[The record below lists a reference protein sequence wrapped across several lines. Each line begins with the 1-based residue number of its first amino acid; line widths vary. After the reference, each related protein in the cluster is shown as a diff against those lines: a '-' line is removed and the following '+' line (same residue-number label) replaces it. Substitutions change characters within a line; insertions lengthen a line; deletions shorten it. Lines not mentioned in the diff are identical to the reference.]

1 MKKAI
6 TVFILVFLLTVTQC
20 GINMPAQAAS
30 FKDVP
35 SRAKKEVDY
44 LSDGGIAKGSS
55 KTSFN
60 PHQAITRAEAV
71 TLIGRT
77 LQLNGT
83 QRKTVFSDVGTGNYA
98 SGFIQSGIDQKIIN
112 NSLSGVSAGRFYP
125 NKEMTRGEMAIII
138 ANAFGYSYGGTTS
151 GAAKALMDRGVASGT
166 GGGNFGAGLTI
177 KRADFAVFLA
187 RAINP
192 AFRTKH
198 SISFSKTFWT
208 DVNNLNIRTGPS
220 TSFFSKGKVAKNVKV
235 SGAHSVGG
243 WTYIKTG
250 NIVGFVSSSY
260 LRSSA
265 AGTVAAPPAKS
276 PVSADS
282 RLSGQTIILDPGH
295 GGTDPGAVGFGI
307 REKDGVLSTGL
318 KVNNL
323 LKKTPFN
330 VKMTRS
336 SDTFIS
342 VNARP
347 DFAIKNKGNVFVS
360 IHANAASANATG
372 TETFYYAAGTNPY
385 VSDSKLLATKIQTRM
400 TDAWNLKD
408 RGVKAGNYG
417 VLREN
422 NMPAALAELGFI
434 TNKSDNDKL
443 KSDYWQTVA
452 AKAIYFGILDYY
464 KAKGYSVDSLY
475 KAAN

>member
-1 MKKAI
+1 MKRGI
-6 TVFILVFLLTVTQC
+6 TVFILVFLLTILQL
-20 GINMPAQAAS
+20 GINLPAQAAS
-30 FKDVP
+30 FTDVP
-35 SRAKKEVDY
+35 SRAADEVNY
-44 LSDGGIAKGSS
+44 LADGEIAKGSS

-71 TLIGRT
+71 TLIGRA
-77 LQLNGT
+77 LQLNGA

-98 SGFIQSGIDQKIIN
+98 SGFIQSSVDKKNIT
-112 NSLSGVSAGRFYP
+112 NSLSGVSTGRFYP
-125 NKEMTRGEMAIII
+125 NKDVTRGEMAIMI

-166 GGGNFGAGLTI
+166 GGGTFGMNLTI

-192 AFRTKH
+192 AFRTKQ
-198 SISFSKTFWT
+198 STSFSKTFWT
-208 DVNNLNIRTGPS
+208 DVENLNIRTGPS
-220 TSFFSKGKVAKNVKV
+220 TSFVSKGKIAKNVKV
-235 SGAHSVGG
+235 LGAHSVGG

-250 NIVGFVSSSY
+250 STVGFVSTYY
-260 LRSSA
+260 LRNSA
-265 AGTVAAPPAKS
+265 TGDGGNISAPPAR
-276 PVSADS
+276 ADS

-295 GGTDPGAVGFGI
+295 GGKDPGSVGFGL
-307 REKDGVLSTGL
+307 REKDVVLSTSL

-336 SDTFIS
+336 SDTFVSI
-342 VNARP
+342 NARP

-360 IHANAASANATG
+360 IHANAASASATG
-372 TETFYYAAGTNPY
+372 TETFYYSAGTNPY

-400 TDAWNLKD
+400 IAAWNLRD
-408 RGVKAGNYG
+408 RGVKSGNYG

-422 NMPAALAELGFI
+422 NMPATLAELGFI

-452 AKAIYFGILDYY
+452 AKAIYLGILDYY
-464 KAKGYSVDSLY
+464 KAKGFNVETLY
-475 KAAN
+475 KVAS